1 VTSPWE
7 SGWTL
12 LPRAADHL
20 RHQIADI
27 SLMHGWLP
35 PTIQA
40 AAVGLLACAVGWRSR
55 RWLMRRLPAALVLGV
70 ALAGTLYWYAGSSGL
85 AGEPAP
91 PALWMW
97 LVLTGVAFGVVPMGW
112 RDARWPRRASAVSAP
127 SLCLLSVALVLN
139 AWVGYVPT
147 VYSAW
152 NQLTAGSLPHQ
163 TDEATVVAMQRNGV
177 MPANGMIVS
186 VDISAAVSKFR
197 HRGELVYL
205 PPAWF
210 ASTPPP
216 PLPVVMM
223 IGAEINTPADWL
235 RAGGA
240 ASTADAFAAAHGGNA
255 PVLVFVDSGGT
266 FGVDTECVNGT
277 RGNAADHLTKE
288 VIPFVISKF
297 GVSADS
303 GHWGVAG
310 FSTGGTCALDLTV
323 MHPDLFST
331 FVDVAGDAGPNA
343 GTREQT
349 IARLFGGDAAA
360 WASFDPATV
369 IARHGVYRGIS
380 GWFVIAA
387 AVNHDANLGGQD
399 VAARALCDLGAAHGI
414 QCGLV
419 TQSGKHDW
427 LFAATAFRSVLPWLA
442 GQLGTTGVPRLGL
455 MPSATPEVRD
465 RPSRLPPNSDTSRSE
480 WS

>member
-1 VTSPWE
+1 MTTPYATSWRDVT
-7 SGWTL
+7 
-12 LPRAADHL
+12 DFL
-20 RHQIADI
+20 RHQVADA

-35 PTIQA
+35 PSIQA
-40 AAVGLLACAVGWRSR
+40 AAVGLLFCAVGWRSR
-55 RWLMRRLPAALVLGV
+55 RWLMLRLPAALALGV
-70 ALAGTLYWYAGSSGL
+70 GLAVSLYWYVGSSGL

-91 PALWMW
+91 RALWVW
-97 LVLTGVAFGVVPMGW
+97 LVLTGFALGVVLMGW
-112 RDARWPRRASAVSAP
+112 RGVRWRRRASAVSAT
-127 SLCLLSVALVLN
+127 SLCLLSAALVLN

-152 NQLTAGSLPHQ
+152 NQLTAGPLPDQ
-163 TDEATVVAMQRNGV
+163 TDPATIAAMQHTGV
-177 MPANGMIVS
+177 TPANGVVVS
-186 VDISAAVSKFR
+186 VTIGAEVSKFR

-235 RAGGA
+235 RTGHA

-255 PVLVFVDSGGT
+255 PVLVFVDSGGA
-266 FGVDTECVNGT
+266 FGVDTECVNGIH
-277 RGNAADHLTKE
+277 GNAADHLTSE
-288 VIPFVISKF
+288 VVPFVISNF

-331 FVDVAGDAGPNA
+331 FVDIAGDAGPNA
-343 GTREQT
+343 GTKEQT
-349 IARLFGGDAAA
+349 IARLFGGDAAK

-369 IARHGVYRGIS
+369 IARHGVYQGIS
-380 GWFVIAA
+380 GWFVTAQA
-387 AVNHDANLGGQD
+387 SNHDANVGGQD
-399 VAARALCDLGAAHGI
+399 VAARSLCDLGAAHGI

-427 LFAATAFRSVLPWLA
+427 LFAATAFGAALPWLA
-442 GQLGTTGVPRLGL
+442 GQLGTPGVPRLGVSV
-455 MPSATPEVRD
+455 SAMQAGSGSTVQAAGR
-465 RPSRLPPNSDTSRSE
+465 
-480 WS
+480 